1 MIWLFVFLHC
11 YSDSLYNSSDKSCFP
26 GLTAC
31 YKLSLDLQYKQGLLD
46 KVFLC
51 PAQHNQV
58 SNTDLNI
65 NAQHLQDCET
75 KSSKFYLL
83 SLLAFTLG
91 GLPAIS
97 WIVDNLCTGRCRRP
111 SAHRGHTTEAPCSP
125 SMPTSSELYLPTIS
139 LLEDNILRSETQQ
152 FTSEFDRDPDQ
163 EVQKDCSLRGIY
175 CSQPTKLSPALMIKL
190 ALEKLDPSS
199 CCTQK
204 KKKLYSLNL
213 IKGSPVF
220 HPLK

>member
-1 MIWLFVFLHC
+1 MWLFVFLHC
-11 YSDSLYNSSDKSCFP
+11 YNDFLYNNSDKSCFP

-31 YKLSLDLQYKQGLLD
+31 YKLSLDMQYKQGLLD

-83 SLLAFTLG
+83 SLQSFTLG

-97 WIVDNLCTGRCRRP
+97 RITDSLCTGQCRRP
-111 SAHRGHTTEAPCSP
+111 SAHRGHHRST
-125 SMPTSSELYLPTIS
+125 MPTINAHFLLTVSSYCIPFEGRH
-139 LLEDNILRSETQQ
+139 LEI
-152 FTSEFDRDPDQ
+152 
-163 EVQKDCSLRGIY
+163 
-175 CSQPTKLSPALMIKL
+175 
-190 ALEKLDPSS
+190 
-199 CCTQK
+199 
-204 KKKLYSLNL
+204 
-213 IKGSPVF
+213 
-220 HPLK
+220 